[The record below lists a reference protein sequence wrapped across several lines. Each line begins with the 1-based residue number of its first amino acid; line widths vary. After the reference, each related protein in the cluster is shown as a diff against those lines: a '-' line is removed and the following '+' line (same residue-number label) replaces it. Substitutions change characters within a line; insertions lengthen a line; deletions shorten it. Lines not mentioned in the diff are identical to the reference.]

1 MPLTPGDRL
10 GPYEIVAAVG
20 AGGMGEVYR
29 ARDARLQR
37 DVAIKV
43 LPEGFALDPERLA
56 RFQREAQ
63 VLASLNHPHIAHV
76 YGLEDEPVD
85 VSPGA
90 AVDSGIMSPRIP
102 TCALVMELVEG
113 PTLAERLRAG
123 AIPIDEALAI
133 ARQIADALEAAHE
146 RGIVHRD
153 LKPANIKLTLDGVV
167 KVLDFGLA
175 KALDSVYPERG
186 WELGPNAFANSP
198 TMTSPA
204 ATLRGVI
211 LGTAAYMS
219 PEQAR
224 GKLVDKRADI
234 WAFGVVLYEMLT
246 GRRLFSGQTVS
257 DVLAEVLKSD
267 PDWKAL
273 PPGTPSRVSRLL
285 VRCLQ
290 RDSRQRLRD
299 IGDARIE
306 LDEIDAGR
314 AEVEPQPAHAG
325 AKYSRLLVAMIVL
338 AVGTAIALGATA
350 SSWLTPASTTAA
362 APVRFLITPSDGV
375 ALDDPPIFAVSPDG
389 RHILMRGSE
398 SGITYWYVRAI
409 ASREVRR
416 LNSTRSAGAAASWS
430 ADSRSIDFYKTGSFH
445 RVAIDDTRLQTL
457 GAGRASVSQGSS
469 STSKNG
475 DVVFVDGSSVMAV
488 SEGGGQPRVV
498 LELDR
503 NARGWGVPWMMPDG
517 RRLLLQNA
525 GNAAGN
531 ILLATLDGA
540 EPPKFLERGV
550 QAAYAE
556 PGWLLAIRNR
566 QLLAWKFDA
575 ERAILGTDP
584 VVVIGDVG
592 LRAHLGGRSFSVS
605 QTGVLAIRNDVTTP
619 TRVVWFDRAGVE
631 GAPLK
636 LDRHCRNPEIAPDGT
651 RAALECYDEG
661 NARDVWI
668 YDFARD
674 AATRFTVDPADDANA
689 LWSPD
694 GRWIIFDSTRR
705 GSIFR
710 KSSSGTSQ
718 EEVVLGTAENA
729 HTMAWS
735 PDGRYIAVTAPAVGL
750 ATLELGKGGPLVP
763 AVGGPFQQLEL
774 QFSPEGRFFSYSSDE
789 SGRSEIYVQPWP
801 PNGDRW
807 QISTDGATDA
817 RWRPDGK
824 EVFFLAPDRR
834 MMAVPIDTSR
844 GFHAGTPTRLFQ
856 TRIAGPLGS
865 GQRFP
870 YAVSRDGR
878 RFLMYVSDIR
888 AAPPSIDVIVNW
900 PSLVSK

>member
-1 MPLTPGDRL
+1 MPLTPGARL

-29 ARDARLQR
+29 ARDVRLQR

-76 YGLEDEPVD
+76 YGLEDDPVD

-90 AVDSGIMSPRIP
+90 AAGIASARVP

-113 PTLAERLRAG
+113 PTLAERLRGG

-153 LKPANIKLTLDGVV
+153 LKPANIKLTPAGVV

-175 KALDSVYPERG
+175 KALDSAYPERG
-186 WELGPNAFANSP
+186 WELSPPALANSP

-234 WAFGVVLYEMLT
+234 WAFGVVLYEMLA
-246 GRRLFSGQTVS
+246 GRRLFAGQTVS
-257 DVLAEVLKSD
+257 DVLAEVLKTE

-273 PPGTPSRVSRLL
+273 PPETPPRVSRLL

-290 RDSRQRLRD
+290 RDPRQRLRD
-299 IGDARIE
+299 VGDARIE
-306 LDEIDAGR
+306 LDEIDPPRTG
-314 AEVEPQPAHAG
+314 VEPAA
-325 AKYSRLLVAMIVL
+325 SRRLPAMIVVAAGI
-338 AVGTAIALGATA
+338 AVALLGAAA
-350 SSWLTPASTTAA
+350 SSWLRPSSTPTAA

-389 RHILMRGSE
+389 RSILLRGSE
-398 SGITYWYVRAI
+398 NGITYWYVRAI
-409 ASREVRR
+409 ASRDVRR
-416 LNSTRSAGAAASWS
+416 LNSTRSVGAAASWS

-445 RVAIDDTRLQTL
+445 RVGIDDTRLQTL
-457 GAGRASVSQGSS
+457 GTGRASAVQGSS
-469 STSKNG
+469 SSSKNG
-475 DVVFVDGSSVMAV
+475 DLVFIEGPKVMAV
-488 SEGGGQPRVV
+488 SEGGGSPRLVR
-498 LELDR
+498 ELDR
-503 NARGWGVPWMMPDG
+503 STKGWAGPWMLPDG
-517 RRLLLQNA
+517 RRFLLQNA
-525 GNAAGN
+525 GNPAGN
-531 ILLATLDGA
+531 ILLASLDGTEA
-540 EPPKFLERGV
+540 PRLLEHGT

-575 ERAILGTDP
+575 DRPSLTGDP

-605 QTGVLAIRNDVTTP
+605 QTGVLAIRNDVTVP
-619 TRVVWFDRAGVE
+619 TRVVWFDRSGVE
-631 GAPLK
+631 GAALK
-636 LDRHCRNPEIAPDGT
+636 LDRHCRNPEIAPDGR
-651 RAALECYDEG
+651 RAAVECYDEA

-674 AATRFTVDPADDANA
+674 AASRFTVDPGDDANA
-689 LWSPD
+689 LCSPD
-694 GRWIIFDSTRR
+694 GRSIIFDSNRR
-705 GSIFR
+705 GSVDVFR

-718 EEVVLGTAENA
+718 EELTLETPENTHA
-729 HTMAWS
+729 MAWS
-735 PDGRYIAVTAPAVGL
+735 PDGRYVAMSVAGVGL
-750 ATLELGKGGPLVP
+750 ATLDLTDGREVTPV
-763 AVGGPFQQLEL
+763 VGGPFQQLEL
-774 QFSPEGRFFSYSSDE
+774 QFSPDGRFFSYSSDE
-789 SGRSEIYVQPWP
+789 SGRAEIYVQPWP

-807 QISTDGATDA
+807 RISTDGATDA

-834 MMAVPIDTSR
+834 LMAVPIDTSR
-844 GFHAGTPTRLFQ
+844 GFHAGTPIRLFQ
-856 TRIAGPLGS
+856 TRVAGPLGS

-870 YAVSRDGR
+870 YAVSPDGK
-878 RFLMYVSDIR
+878 RFLMYVSDVR
-888 AAPPSIDVIVNW
+888 AAPPSIDVIVDW
-900 PSLVSK
+900 PSLVTNR

>member
-1 MPLTPGDRL
+1 MPLIPGARL
-10 GPYEIVAAVG
+10 GPYEIVATVG

-43 LPEGFALDPERLA
+43 LPEGFALDPDRLA

-76 YGLEDEPVD
+76 YRLEDDPVD

-90 AVDSGIMSPRIP
+90 AAASGIPSARIP

-113 PTLAERLRAG
+113 PTLAERLKGG
-123 AIPIDEALAI
+123 AIPIDEALTI

-153 LKPANIKLTLDGVV
+153 LKPANIKLTPDGAV

-175 KALDSVYPERG
+175 KALDSVFPERG
-186 WELGPNAFANSP
+186 WELSPSAIANSP

-257 DVLAEVLKSD
+257 DVLAEVLKTE

-273 PPGTPSRVSRLL
+273 PPETPSRVSRLL

-290 RDSRQRLRD
+290 RDPRQRLRD

-306 LDEIDAGR
+306 LDEIDAPRPEGR
-314 AEVEPQPAHAG
+314 SSFG
-325 AKYSRLLVAMIVL
+325 RLRAITML
-338 AVGTAIALGATA
+338 AAGTAIALLGATA
-350 SSWLTPASTTAA
+350 SSWLRPSATTEAA

-389 RHILMRGSE
+389 RHILLRGSE

-430 ADSRSIDFYKTGSFH
+430 ADSRSIDFYKTGAFY

-469 STSKNG
+469 SSSRNG
-475 DVVFVDGSSVMAV
+475 DLVFIEGSRVMAV
-488 SEGGGQPRVV
+488 SEGGGSPRVV
-498 LELDR
+498 LELDG
-503 NARGWGVPWMMPDG
+503 NTRGWGVPWMMPDG
-517 RRLLLQNA
+517 RRFLLQNA
-525 GNAAGN
+525 GSAAGN
-531 ILLATLDGA
+531 ILLATLNGA
-540 EPPKFLERGV
+540 EAPRFLEHGT
-550 QAAYAE
+550 QAAYAA

-575 ERAILGTDP
+575 ERGSLGRDP

-605 QTGVLAIRNDVTTP
+605 QTGVLAIRNDVPTP

-674 AATRFTVDPADDANA
+674 AASRFTVDPADDANA

-694 GRWIIFDSTRR
+694 GRSIIFDSNRR

-718 EEVVLGTAENA
+718 EEVVLETPENTHA
-729 HTMAWS
+729 MAWS
-735 PDGRYIAVTAPAVGL
+735 PDGRYIAVTAPGVGL
-750 ATLELGKGGPLVP
+750 ATLDLAKGRTLVP
-763 AVGGPFQQLEL
+763 AVGGSFQQLEL
-774 QFSPEGRFFSYSSDE
+774 QFSPDGRFFSYSSDE
-789 SGRSEIYVQPWP
+789 SGRAEIYVQPWP

-807 QISTDGATDA
+807 QISNDGATDA
-817 RWRPDGK
+817 RWRPDAK

-834 MMAVPIDTSR
+834 LMAVPIDTSG

-870 YAVSRDGR
+870 YAVSRDGK

-900 PSLVSK
+900 PSLMLNK